1 MQQDEDKTQNK
12 HPKKSAYLM
21 MISLVL
27 VVCLLMGVGLFGY
40 AAFHRF
46 KMQTNAQIETLLN
59 EQKEQINALH
69 AELKEQKNILKTTLE
84 PKASDASFLM
94 KARYALELAQMNA
107 YWTLDYQT
115 TVGLLK
121 TADGLL
127 STPADPAFFPIREAI
142 AQEITEQ
149 DESPKVDTVGL
160 LSQLKAI
167 EQQSRATKVPTKT
180 RLTTPKTPITSAK
193 SLLEHFIIIRHHEK
207 PIQPLQSPTYQAMLQ
222 EVIFFNLQEAKW
234 AVIQGNDRI
243 YQLALTEAL
252 THMHETSQDPAL
264 IEQLSLLKRVSLNQ
278 PHIVP
283 SQSLTL
289 LNTLLSTPV
298 GVTTP

>member
-1 MQQDEDKTQNK
+1 MQQDEGKTQNK
-12 HPKKSAYLM
+12 NSKKNAYLM
-21 MISLVL
+21 MSWVL
-27 VVCLLMGVGLFGY
+27 VVCLFIGVGLLGY
-40 AAFHRF
+40 VTFHRF
-46 KMQTNAQIETLLN
+46 KIQTNTHIATLL
-59 EQKEQINALH
+59 EKQKEQINALRS
-69 AELKEQKNILKTTLE
+69 ELREQKNFLKTALE
-84 PKASDASFLM
+84 PKASDTSFLM

-115 TVGLLK
+115 TMGLLK
-121 TADGLL
+121 TADALL
-127 STPADPAFFPIREAI
+127 LNHTDPALFPIREAI

-149 DESPKVDTVGL
+149 DEAPKVDTVGL
-160 LSQLKAI
+160 LSQLNAI

-180 RLTTPKTPITSAK
+180 RLTTPKTPIASAK
-193 SLLEHFIIIRHHEK
+193 SLLEHLIIIRHHEK

-222 EVIFFNLQEAKW
+222 EAMFFNLQEAKW
-234 AVIQGNDRI
+234 AVIQGNDSI

-252 THMHETSQDPAL
+252 THMHETSQDPTL
-264 IEQLSLLKRVSLNQ
+264 IEQLSLLKNVSLNQ
-278 PHIVP
+278 PHVVP